1 MRYASLNRWV
11 APYKCQGLRLLS
23 AWPWYIIH
31 QSSPSAW
38 SSRLQ
43 CVANILATTELLAGG
58 ASRAE
63 YLKEDFC
70 PPGGEWTPIVSVAR
84 LSCWPLGS
92 HALPCFRLC
101 FFRTM
106 KQLLFWDF
114 ERCTWSKG
122 PLSPVL
128 QLLIRMNGWID
139 DRKTDGW
146 MFYVELLGD
155 ILPSII
161 SFF

>member
-1 MRYASLNRWV
+1 M
-11 APYKCQGLRLLS
+11 
-23 AWPWYIIH
+23 
-31 QSSPSAW
+31 
-38 SSRLQ
+38 SRL
-43 CVANILATTELLAGG
+43 ATSFCLTLVYHPPVLSLCLVIPPAVCGQYTRNNWVVG
-58 ASRAE
+58 RGRKSRRISQGRF
-63 YLKEDFC
+63 LP
-70 PPGGEWTPIVSVAR
+70 PPGEEWTPIVSVASF
-84 LSCWPLGS
+84 SCWPLGS
-92 HALPCFRLC
+92 HALPCFQLC